1 MVRFFDYLRNK
12 NEPPVVITCCCCA
25 SCSMNLVLLYI
36 MFSLRDGFWYP
47 LGLDDPASSS
57 NAYPVYR
64 HS

>member
-1 MVRFFDYLRNK
+1 MILITYGDRTSSRKKNDPVR
-12 NEPPVVITCCCCA
+12 TCCCCA

-57 NAYPVYR
+57 NA
-64 HS
+64 